1 MKKNKSKSK
10 SHSTS
15 KKIRK
20 ELESKL
26 ALAFNE
32 LVIQYGKAKKADKV
46 IEKFAKQLTKKVTFN
61 IQDDSITPYI
71 KEEQVT
77 PAIPKAKAAKPVA
90 VNEVA
95 KKAKTPTKE
104 EVEAK

>member
-15 KKIRK
+15 KKLRK

-26 ALAFNE
+26 VLVFNE

-61 IQDDSITPYI
+61 IQDDSMAPYI
-71 KEEQVT
+71 KEEQVA
-77 PAIPKAKAAKPVA
+77 PAAPKAKAAKPA
-90 VNEVA
+90 VV
-95 KKAKTPTKE
+95 KKAKEEIKE
-104 EVEAK
+104 AV

>member
-15 KKIRK
+15 KKLRK

-32 LVIQYGKAKKADKV
+32 LVIQYGKAKKTDKV
-46 IEKFAKQLTKKVTFN
+46 IEKFAKQLTKKVTFHT
-61 IQDDSITPYI
+61 QDDSITPYI

-77 PAIPKAKAAKPVA
+77 PAAPKTKTVKPVAGKKAKAEVKEPV
-90 VNEVA
+90 
-95 KKAKTPTKE
+95 
-104 EVEAK
+104 

>member
-15 KKIRK
+15 KKLRK

-46 IEKFAKQLTKKVTFN
+46 IEKFAKQLTKKVTFATT
-61 IQDDSITPYI
+61 QDDSITPYI
-71 KEEQVT
+71 KEEQVIPAT
-77 PAIPKAKAAKPVA
+77 PKPKAAKPA
-90 VNEVA
+90 VV
-95 KKAKTPTKE
+95 KKAKE
-104 EVEAK
+104 EVKEAV